1 MIYTL
6 NAVTKVYPTRGATVR
21 ALNGVN
27 LEVSAGE
34 CVALIGQSGVGKST
48 LFRLLNATQR
58 PTGGLLCFNGQE
70 VGKMSGRELREMRR
84 TVGTVYQQHYL
95 VPSLS
100 VLDNALCGRL
110 GSWSL
115 LHTVRN
121 AMSPAKHDVEV
132 AMGVLESV
140 GLADK
145 RRVRAD
151 ELSGG
156 QQQRLAIARALMQNP
171 DVMLADEP
179 VASLDPALAEAIT
192 NLLVRLVTDSKRTL
206 IVSLHGIELAR
217 RHFPRIVGL
226 RQGTVAFD
234 VQSASLN
241 RDMLDEVFQPDRPQM
256 QIKESTQTDASQGR
270 KICCA
275 R

>member
-6 NAVTKVYPTRGATVR
+6 NAVTKVYPARGGPVR
-21 ALNGVN
+21 ALNGVT
-27 LEVSAGE
+27 LEVAAGE

-48 LFRLLNATQR
+48 LFRLLNATHR
-58 PTGGLLCFNGQE
+58 PTGGLLRFNGLE
-70 VGKMSGRELREMRR
+70 VSKMSSRELREMRR
-84 TVGTVYQQHYL
+84 RVGTVYQQHYL

-115 LHTVRN
+115 LHTARS
-121 AMSPAKHDVEV
+121 AMRPAKHDIEE
-132 AMGVLESV
+132 AMRVLESV

-145 RRVRAD
+145 GRARAD

-192 NLLVRLVTDSKRTL
+192 NLLVRLVKDRKRTL
-206 IVSLHGIELAR
+206 IVSLHAIELAR
-217 RHFPRIVGL
+217 QHFPRIVGL
-226 RQGTVAFD
+226 RRGTVAFD

-241 RDMLDEVFQPDRPQM
+241 RDMLDDVFQPNPLH
-256 QIKESTQTDASQGR
+256 KERTQADASRGT
-270 KICCA
+270 KIRCA

>member
-6 NAVTKVYPTRGATVR
+6 NGITKIYSARTGAVK

-27 LEVSAGE
+27 LNVSTGE

-58 PTGGLLCFNGQE
+58 PSAGSLRFNGALVSE
-70 VGKMSGRELREMRR
+70 MSSRELRSMRR
-84 TVGTVYQQHYL
+84 RVGTVYQQHYL

-115 LHTVRN
+115 LHTLRSAVR
-121 AMSPAKHDVEV
+121 PPKDDVER
-132 AMGVLESV
+132 AIEVLELV

-145 RRVRAD
+145 RRARAD

-156 QQQRLAIARALMQNP
+156 QQQRLAIARALIQRP
-171 DVMLADEP
+171 DVILADEP
-179 VASLDPALAEAIT
+179 VASLDPTLADSIT
-192 NLLVRLVTDSKRTL
+192 NLLVRLVTEGKRTL
-206 IVSLHGIELAR
+206 IVSLHSVELAR
-217 RHFPRIVGL
+217 CYFPRIVGL
-226 RQGTVAFD
+226 RRGAIAFD
-234 VQSASLN
+234 VPSANLSSE
-241 RDMLDEVFQPDRPQM
+241 RLDEVFRFDGPQM
-256 QIKESTQTDASQGR
+256 KNNIQPNASPRNQTWCSH
-270 KICCA
+270 
-275 R
+275 